1 MFYDYYLKIMFTKS
15 LILALLAAS
24 TYAVSL
30 ETEGIY
36 DNCGCQLP

>member
-1 MFYDYYLKIMFTKS
+1 MFAKTFV
-15 LILALLAAS
+15 LALLAAS
-24 TYAVSL
+24 ANAVSL